1 MSQKGV
7 QYETKLVKYRLV
19 LIREFAPRLG
29 YDAEDLAVGYVR
41 VRRLD
46 CLADLVLVEEVRRG
60 RAFGRVGVLGFLF
73 PHLALALF
81 ALAVER
87 AVAGSSGILVL
98 VGLFGAAG
106 LAPYGW
112 AIGGGEREGCRC
124 EGDWEGAAR
133 VGLGDGEDV
142 LEVVCECVRLV
153 RTLAES
159 LRGVADAG
167 DELGRAETARRDGR
181 GVSALFG
188 ATRAATRAGEGRTA
202 WR

>member
-1 MSQKGV
+1 M
-7 QYETKLVKYRLV
+7 KYRLV
-19 LIREFAPRLG
+19 VIRELAPRLG
-29 YDAEDLAVGYVR
+29 YNTEDLAVGYVR
-41 VRRLD
+41 VLRLD
-46 CLADLVLVEEVRRG
+46 LLADLVLVEEVRRG
-60 RAFGRVGVLGFLF
+60 RAFGCVGVLGFLF
-73 PHLALALF
+73 PRLSLTLF
-81 ALAVER
+81 AVAVER
-87 AVAGSSGILVL
+87 AVVGSSGILVV

-106 LAPYGW
+106 LALCGW
-112 AIGGGEREGCRC
+112 AIGEDRGGGGEGGRC

-133 VGLGDGEDV
+133 VGLGDGEDI

-167 DELGRAETARRDGR
+167 DKLERADNARRDGR

-188 ATRAATRAGEGRTA
+188 ATRAGTRAGEGRTA